1 MSENDKVKVT
11 VVYGSVSTWQDGS
24 FVKGESFITTRGEA
38 LKIDSQFVE
47 ITEIPII
54 VPVVEEAPKKRSR
67 KVTAVED
74 KPIEEA
80 SPSEV
85 SSA

>member
-11 VVYGSVSTWQDGS
+11 VVRGSINTWQDGS

-47 ITEIPII
+47 IAEIPI
-54 VPVVEEAPKKRSR
+54 VAPVVEEAPRRRSR
-67 KVTAVED
+67 KAAVAE
-74 KPIEEA
+74 PVEESSGEIA
-80 SPSEV
+80 S
-85 SSA
+85 A